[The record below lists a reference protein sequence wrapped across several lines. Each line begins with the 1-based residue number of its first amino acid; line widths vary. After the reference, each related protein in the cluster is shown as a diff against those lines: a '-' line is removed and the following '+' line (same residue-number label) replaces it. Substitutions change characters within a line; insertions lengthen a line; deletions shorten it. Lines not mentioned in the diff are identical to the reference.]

1 MILQNTAVSPAS
13 LYPLLHPL
21 LLCLFLPLRQA
32 CTAGGVAK
40 IPKWKMNHGHGV
52 QLHVGSGG
60 SCSQALMASL
70 LRLEKQ
76 QHAFCKR

>member
-60 SCSQALMASL
+60 RGSQAVLASL
-70 LRLEKQ
+70 LWLEKE
-76 QHAFCKR
+76 QHGCCES